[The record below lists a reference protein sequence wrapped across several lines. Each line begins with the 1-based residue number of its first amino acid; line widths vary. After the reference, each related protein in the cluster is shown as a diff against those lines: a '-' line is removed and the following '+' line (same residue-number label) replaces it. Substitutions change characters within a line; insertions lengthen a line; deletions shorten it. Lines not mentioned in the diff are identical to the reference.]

1 MKKKILVV
9 EDNMINRLMLQRFL
23 EVNDFQV
30 QVASNGIDAIDQ
42 LNTDSLPDIIVTDLK
57 MPYMDGYQ
65 FLKALRENKK
75 TRKVPIIAISS
86 FDLLSEEELQGHTFD
101 LCILKPF
108 SLNHLRNDIMQVIEG
123 YAEDSIQRNQMH

>member
-9 EDNMINRLMLQRFL
+9 EDSMISRLMLQRFL

-42 LNTDSLPDIIVTDLK
+42 IKTDNLPDIIVTDLK

-65 FLKALRENKK
+65 FLKVLRENTMTKK
-75 TRKVPIIAISS
+75 LPIIAISA

-108 SLNHLRNDIMQVIEG
+108 SLDHLRNDILQLMEG
-123 YAEDSIQRNQMH
+123 YEECIQSN

>member
-9 EDNMINRLMLQRFL
+9 EDSMINRLMLQRFL
-23 EVNDFQV
+23 EVNNFQV

-42 LNTDSLPDIIVTDLK
+42 INTDNLPDIIVTDLK

-65 FLKALRENKK
+65 FLKVLRENTI
-75 TRKVPIIAISS
+75 TRKLPIIAISA

-108 SLNHLRNDIMQVIEG
+108 SLDHLRNDILQLIDG
-123 YAEDSIQRNQMH
+123 YAECIQSN

>member
-9 EDNMINRLMLQRFL
+9 EDSMISRLMLQRFL

-42 LNTDSLPDIIVTDLK
+42 INTDNLPDIIVTDLK

-65 FLKALRENKK
+65 FLKVLRENTI
-75 TRKVPIIAISS
+75 TRKLPIIAISA

-108 SLNHLRNDIMQVIEG
+108 SLDHLRNDILQLMDG
-123 YAEDSIQRNQMH
+123 YEECIQSN